1 MLEYFGNS
9 HLYTAFELQRM
20 ALSPVNMAATCGK
33 KFFGSPLNPFAY
45 TEYGR
50 RMAAASELL
59 ERMTRRFAKPAFEI
73 AETTVAGKAVEVDE
87 VVVLT
92 KVFGR
97 LLHFKKRSKIRQ
109 KKMLIVAPMSGHYA
123 TLLRGTVE
131 GFLPHFDVYI
141 TDWQNAQ
148 EVPVFKGNFDLD
160 DYINYLIE
168 FLHFM
173 GENSHIIGVCQPA
186 VPVMAAV
193 AIMSTEGDPFV
204 PKTMTL
210 IGGPIDTRIN
220 PTEVNIHG
228 KEKSLEWFR
237 HNVISLVPANY
248 LGSMRPVYPGFV
260 QLTGFMTMNLDKHI
274 DSHVDLFRHLV
285 SGDGDSADS
294 HKVFYNEYLS
304 VMDICAEFYLQTVE
318 TVFQKH
324 SLPKGEMVSRG
335 RKVLPKD
342 IKKTALLCIEGGKDD
357 ISGVGQT
364 SAALELCSGL
374 PSAKK
379 LYHLQKDV
387 GHYGQFNGRKF
398 REHIVPV
405 VVGFAEK
412 HG

>member
-260 QLTGFMTMNLDKHI
+260 QITGFMTMNLDKHI